1 MRIYVC
7 LASNVYE
14 LVGVKPAAAAVGGEI
29 RDTHTKASKSSNKQI
44 FERAEISRKA
54 QVEVAKWCHHHITL
68 KDKKVPTLLMILLS
82 LAQPN

>member
-29 RDTHTKASKSSNKQI
+29 RDTHTKAATNRFLS
-44 FERAEISRKA
+44 ERRYRGKLKWKLQSGVIITSPSRTKR
-54 QVEVAKWCHHHITL
+54 CPHY
-68 KDKKVPTLLMILLS
+68 
-82 LAQPN
+82 